1 MRAPV
6 VVRCAD
12 GRVTLQAD
20 QADALRRSGELQGRT
35 RPRTWLTRG
44 EVEALLIR
52 RPEFSVCDFC
62 ATRGSSE
69 WWDFPARDYDLPG
82 AGRSVGN
89 WRACAACTRLIN
101 AGDRV
106 ELAARGARLNDRPAS
121 AYRWIH
127 DGFWSH
133 REGAPRRV
141 ERKDDDAT

>member
-52 RPEFSVCDFC
+52 RPEFSVSRC
-62 ATRGSSE
+62 GHSM
-69 WWDFPARDYDLPG
+69 
-82 AGRSVGN
+82 
-89 WRACAACTRLIN
+89 
-101 AGDRV
+101 
-106 ELAARGARLNDRPAS
+106 LAALAICRAPSPLWSSGALTA
-121 AYRWIH
+121 
-127 DGFWSH
+127 
-133 REGAPRRV
+133 
-141 ERKDDDAT
+141 